1 MRTVPTRLIA
11 AAIALPTLGGITLVA
26 SAPATA
32 TLVSATPVA
41 ADIADLKEKV
51 SSLENKVADLAEKAD
66 KANSKLDKAD
76 ASLKKA
82 KNVLAKV
89 KKRQKRAVKKLAR
102 AESDADTARHDLGL
116 VRFGANMARNIE
128 FRAGDVEAQQA
139 DDDHGLIDVSTVSND
154 VDAEP
159 VLADISAEA
168 AAAERTVTFSA
179 IQAGWAGAAAH
190 ADLREATQAVKR
202 ATAKRDEAGK
212 AHKKVRGAANKA
224 NNKLGKV
231 ESRLEKVDHK
241 LDKAV
246 EKRRA
251 AERKEAAERK
261 RAAEQDA
268 RAAANRIARPGTG
281 HVTSAYGMRVHPITG
296 VYKLHSGTDF
306 SYGDGRAYAA
316 RSGTVAAVTY
326 DGAYGNMVTLSHGS
340 GLQTRYAHLA
350 APNVSAGQN
359 VSAGD
364 VVGQI
369 GSTGYATGAHLHFEV
384 LEGGEFVNS
393 DTWLGR

>member
-41 ADIADLKEKV
+41 ADIADLKDKV
-51 SSLENKVADLAEKAD
+51 SNLESKVADLADKAD
-66 KANSKLDKAD
+66 KANRKLDEAD
-76 ASLKKA
+76 ASLNKA
-82 KNVLAKV
+82 KNVLGEV
-89 KKRQKRAVKKLAR
+89 KKRQKKAVKKLAR

-116 VRFGANMARNIE
+116 VQFGANMARNIE
-128 FRAGDVEAQQA
+128 SRAGDAEAQHA
-139 DDDHGLIDVSTVSND
+139 DGHGLIDVSTVSND
-154 VDAEP
+154 VDVEP
-159 VLADISAEA
+159 ALADISVEA
-168 AAAERTVTFSA
+168 TAAERTVTFSA
-179 IQAGWAGAAAH
+179 IRAGWAGAAAR

-202 ATAKRDEAGK
+202 AAARRDQAAK

-224 NNKLGKV
+224 DNKLGKL
-231 ESRLEKVDHK
+231 ESRLEKVEQK

-246 EKRRA
+246 ENKR
-251 AERKEAAERK
+251 AAERK
-261 RAAEQDA
+261 RAAEQAA
-268 RAAANRIARPGTG
+268 RAAASRIARPGTG
-281 HVTSAYGMRVHPITG
+281 HVTSTYGMRVHPITG

-350 APNVSAGQN
+350 APNVSVGQN

-364 VVGQI
+364 VVGLI

-393 DTWLGR
+393 DAWLGR